1 MASVE
6 IVTIG
11 TEILLGHLVDTNS
24 VHIARTLADHG
35 VDVYAKHSVGDNA
48 DRLAAM
54 LGDVLARAD
63 GAVCTGG
70 LGPTVDDL
78 TKDAVARAVG
88 TTLVLHEPSLRAI
101 EERFRQFNRPMA
113 DNNRRQAYLPEG
125 CVVFD
130 NPHGTA
136 PGFVALRDDGKFVAC
151 MPGVPRE
158 MKPML
163 ADQLVPWL
171 VAALRLA
178 RSDLHAHA
186 AHGRDRRV
194 GAGPARRRPV
204 SHAGEPEDRDARA
217 RLRRRREDHGEGR
230 RAARRPTR

>member
-24 VHIARTLADHG
+24 VHVARMLADHG
-35 VDVYAKHSVGDNA
+35 VDVSATHAAGDNA

-88 TTLVLHEPSLRAI
+88 KKLVLHEPSLRAI

-171 VAALRLA
+171 VQRFDLRSA
-178 RSDLHAHA
+178 IYTRTLHTV
-186 AHGRDRRV
+186 GIGESELDRRV
-194 GAGPARRRPV
+194 EDMFPRVEDPKNAELAPWVAV
-204 SHAGEPEDRDARA
+204 AGE
-217 RLRRRREDHGEGR
+217 
-230 RAARRPTR
+230 